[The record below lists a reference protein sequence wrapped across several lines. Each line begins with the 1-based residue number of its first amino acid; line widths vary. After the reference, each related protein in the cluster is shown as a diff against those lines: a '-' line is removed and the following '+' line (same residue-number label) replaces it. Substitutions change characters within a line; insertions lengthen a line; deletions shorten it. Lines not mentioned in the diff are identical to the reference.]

1 MKKMLTLL
9 SVAALSLGAA
19 EQMPLPSGKAEF
31 APTEKASADQVQT
44 LVPRIEGNAKQV
56 RINIWIVSTSQ
67 RKNFI
72 HLFAFTSAFSFHIF
86 FGCTEL

>member
-31 APTEKASADQVQT
+31 APTEKSICRPGADA
-44 LVPRIEGNAKQV
+44 G
-56 RINIWIVSTSQ
+56 SQ
-67 RKNFI
+67 N
-72 HLFAFTSAFSFHIF
+72 
-86 FGCTEL
+86 